1 MSYYE
6 EGIDKVAANNIF
18 LSSIL
23 IDIVYK
29 ILLYHL
35 IRLILIYNGFMII
48 NLNFYSI
55 FIRLTRHRTS
65 FMPGLNLRTSVNCHR
80 FHMPLMYEIQKWGFY
95 ICRCYIYETYCPVC
109 RNRHFHV
116 SKWVYLT
123 ALDAFESFGLFHKS
137 LKYMKI

>member
-6 EGIDKVAANNIF
+6 DGIDKVAANNIF

-23 IDIVYK
+23 IDIVCK

-55 FIRLTRHRTS
+55 FIRLNRHRTI
-65 FMPGLNLRTSVNCHR
+65 FMPGFNLRTSVA
-80 FHMPLMYEIQKWGFY
+80 IGF
-95 ICRCYIYETYCPVC
+95 ICLSCMRYKNGAFTYVD
-109 RNRHFHV
+109 V
-116 SKWVYLT
+116 T
-123 ALDAFESFGLFHKS
+123 
-137 LKYMKI
+137 YMKHIVLCVEIAIFM